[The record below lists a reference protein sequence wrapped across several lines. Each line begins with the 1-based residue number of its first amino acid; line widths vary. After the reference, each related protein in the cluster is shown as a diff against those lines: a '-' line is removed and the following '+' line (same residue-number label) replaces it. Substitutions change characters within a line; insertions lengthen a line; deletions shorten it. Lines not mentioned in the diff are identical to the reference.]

1 MLAPW
6 CSANSGA
13 YRPGWVTEAP
23 LFAEHQGAN
32 IGTLWDIHID
42 DLIPSR
48 AYRRVHY
55 GEA

>member
-1 MLAPW
+1 MK
-6 CSANSGA
+6 
-13 YRPGWVTEAP
+13 P
-23 LFAEHQGAN
+23 LFKEHQGAN
-32 IGTLWDIHID
+32 IGTLLDVHID